1 MNASD
6 FFREIRKG
14 PPLPFYYFWGPERWL
29 IDEAL
34 KQIEEKALSPATRD
48 FNREVLDASETPA
61 ESLLSSLQSFPVRSP
76 RRLVIIR
83 EADLLWKK
91 APVPFIG
98 YFQDPNP
105 QTCAVFI
112 GEKADLRAKFFQT
125 LEKKGAVVPF
135 YPPFERD
142 LPRWV
147 QTQAE
152 QLGTSIAEGAVHL
165 LVERV
170 GSNLREIR
178 TELEKLTLG
187 KTSRKRIEEEDILAL
202 TGDTRGE
209 SPFALPQAVGGR
221 SLQEALRLLHKN
233 LQHGEPPILLF
244 NLVVRHL
251 RQIQRAR
258 HLRAEGLSKKEV
270 EGKIRIHPRGAENF
284 WRQAEKFSPS
294 QMDRLWRVCL
304 KADQRLKSSRSD
316 KGLLLEEYLLTLL
329 GEEWEVRESPRVPFR
344 KRGSGETRSG

>member
-1 MNASD
+1 MNSTD
-6 FFREIRKG
+6 FFREVQKG
-14 PPLPFYYFWGPERWL
+14 KILPCYYFWGPERWL

-34 KQIEEKALSPATRD
+34 ERIEEKTLSPSTRD
-48 FNREVLDASETPA
+48 FNREVLDATETPA

-83 EADLLWKK
+83 QADPLWRKT
-91 APVPFIG
+91 PLPFVD

-112 GEKADLRAKFFQT
+112 GEKADMRSKFFQA

-135 YPPFERD
+135 YPPFEKD
-142 LPRWV
+142 LHRWV

-152 QLGTSIAEGAVHL
+152 QLGASIAAGAIHL

-187 KTSRKRIEEEDILAL
+187 KASRKRIEEEDILAL
-202 TGDTRGE
+202 TEDTRSE
-209 SPFALPQAVGGR
+209 SPFELPQAVGR
-221 SLQEALRLLHKN
+221 RNAREALRLLHKN
-233 LQHGEPPILLF
+233 LQQGEPPILLF

-251 RQIQRAR
+251 RLIQRAR
-258 HLRAEGLSKKEV
+258 NLRAEGFSKKEV
-270 EGKIRIHPRGAENF
+270 EGKIRIHPRRAEEF
-284 WRQAEKFSPS
+284 WRQAEKFPPS
-294 QMDRLWRVCL
+294 LMNELWKVTL
-304 KADQRLKSSRSD
+304 KTDQRLKLSRAD
-316 KGLLLEEYLLTLL
+316 KGLLLEDYLFALL
-329 GEEWEVRESPRVPFR
+329 REMREAREVPRDPFR
-344 KRGSGETRSG
+344 KRG